1 MAPVALGVSG
11 VTSAAAAD
19 DAGAGGATVY
29 TMTNGSG
36 GNAAAVFRSGRDGA
50 LSPAGTVPTGG
61 TGTGNGL
68 GNQGALALSRQ
79 GRWLLVVNA
88 GSHELSLFRVQDG
101 PRGGGLVL
109 ADRVPSGGRTPVSVT
124 VHRDLVYVANDGG
137 DGARANI
144 TAFTIER
151 RGKLAPLPD
160 STRPLSTAAPDVAQV
175 QFSPDGERLV
185 VTEKATNLLSSY
197 VVDEDGL
204 ARGPLTHPS
213 SGPTPF
219 GFAFDP
225 RRRDRLYVSE
235 AFPGVPN
242 GSAASAYEIDD
253 DGRLTLLQGSVPTRQ
268 TAACWVVVTPDGR
281 YTYTANAGSNSITGF
296 RIGPDGRLTRLNE
309 DGVTA
314 SGGAGSGALDL
325 AIDRRGRFLYVLF
338 PGADRIGAYA
348 IGRDGSLTPAPGG
361 PGPGTPDGANGL
373 AAR

>member
-1 MAPVALGVSG
+1 

-19 DAGAGGATVY
+19 EGGAGEATVY
-29 TMTNGSG
+29 TMTNATTA
-36 GNAAAVFRSGRDGA
+36 NAAAIFRSGRDGA
-50 LSPAGTVPTGG
+50 LTPAGTVPTGG
-61 TGTGNGL
+61 TGTASGL

-88 GSHELSLFRVQDG
+88 GSNELSLFRVQDG
-101 PRGGGLVL
+101 PREGGLTL
-109 ADRVPSGGRTPVSVT
+109 SDRVPSGGRTPVSVT
-124 VHRDLVYVANDGG
+124 VHRDLVYVANDGAPG
-137 DGARANI
+137 VPANI
-144 TAFTIER
+144 TAFTINR
-151 RGKLAPLPD
+151 RGKLTPLPD
-160 STRPLSTAAPDVAQV
+160 STRPLSSAAPDLAQV

-185 VTEKATNLLSSY
+185 VTEKATNTLSSY

-204 ARGPLTHPS
+204 AHGPMTLPS

-235 AFPGVPN
+235 AFPGVAN
-242 GSAASAYEIDD
+242 GSAASVYELDD

-268 TAACWVVVTPDGR
+268 SAACWVAVTPDGR

-296 RIGPDGRLTRLNE
+296 RIGQDGRLTRLNE

-325 AIDRRGRFLYVLF
+325 ATDRRGRFLYVLF

-373 AAR
+373 VAR